1 MRHKLGSTQL
11 DAPGRELT
19 VQTSSMG
26 GQGNSSHLDWDNARV
41 ELLSAAFQYAVS
53 FLRRQW
59 LPIMVGALV
68 GLGLFV
74 SAFFLLPGRYEAV
87 ATIMFDPNKVTL
99 FTNSMVGDATL
110 DSTTGLE
117 SQIQIISTEA
127 VAKKAMQRLNLSDD
141 PAFAPP
147 TKSRVERW
155 FGATVAEYMG
165 RGGQR
170 SDDWNARY
178 RLDAFM
184 GEVGVRRVPGT
195 YAVNITYQAESP
207 ARAAMFA
214 NAVAHSF
221 LDKQIEDRSNVSR
234 RAADWL
240 KKRLDELRDQ
250 TAAAQ
255 AAINAFR
262 TSNSLF
268 EGGGVTLSE
277 RQMGELNAQLMAERS
292 KIGDTQARLQ
302 LVETAI
308 RNFASSTVKPSV
320 PDLMTNPL
328 VTKLREQYFELSNK
342 RVEFLGRFG
351 ANHQSVKKLDQRMAE
366 IHAAMLDEFQ
376 RLAESYRSDIQ
387 ISRRREATVDIALQ
401 VAIKE
406 MRAGQSAHIRLREL
420 ESSAQT
426 YQSLYDGFL
435 KRYSESN
442 EQEAFP
448 FARAQMA
455 TEATQP
461 LGRNYKKTI
470 RFGSILFALSLALG
484 CIGAVLREL
493 TDRTFRRLDEV
504 ERTLERP
511 LVAVIPDWRGPGARR
526 RFWFMRESAP
536 PPDTGEISRRQS
548 IVWAPELAPQSQFSE
563 AFRAIKLQLDRQCPG
578 PACKVVGVA
587 SVRPGEGSSMVSA
600 ALAVATSMSNAR
612 VLLLDWDLRHPVLT
626 EQFAPKAPNGLVEV
640 LYGEATLDEAIK
652 TDPRTQL
659 SFLPVGSLRG
669 ARPDE
674 LLASEAMDR
683 LMALARTK
691 FDYIIIDLPPIVPMV
706 DVALIARLVDTFL
719 GVVEWGRSEK
729 ERTRLAFERVPQF
742 NERLMGVAMN
752 KVDMKRFRLYDPN
765 GASWFDE
772 RSYANYL
779 NMRAAS
785 VKIPMKSVA

>member
-1 MRHKLGSTQL
+1 MRHRPGSPQS
-11 DAPGRELT
+11 DIAGRELT
-19 VQTSSMG
+19 VQSGPMG
-26 GQGNSSHLDWDNARV
+26 GQGSGSHLDWDNARV
-41 ELLSAAFQYAVS
+41 ETLSAAFQYAIS

-59 LPIMVGALV
+59 LLILLGTLV
-68 GLGLFV
+68 GIGLFV
-74 SAFFLLPGRYEAV
+74 SAFFLMPGRYEAI

-110 DSTTGLE
+110 DSSTGLE
-117 SQIQIISTEA
+117 SQVQIISTEA
-127 VAKKAMQRLNLSDD
+127 VAKKAMQRLNLQDD

-155 FGATVAEYMG
+155 FGPTVAEYMG
-165 RGGQR
+165 RSGRR
-170 SDDWNARY
+170 SEDWNARY
-178 RLDAFM
+178 RLDSFM
-184 GEVGVRRVPGT
+184 GEVGVRRLHGT
-195 YAVNITYQAESP
+195 YAVNISYQSDSP

-214 NAVAHSF
+214 NAVAYSF
-221 LDKQIEDRSNVSR
+221 LDKQIEDRSNVNR

-240 KKRLDELRDQ
+240 KKRLDELRAQ
-250 TAAAQ
+250 TATAQ

-268 EGGGVTLSE
+268 DSGGQAVSE

-292 KIGDTQARLQ
+292 KIGDTEARLQ
-302 LVETAI
+302 LVESAI
-308 RNFASSTVKPSV
+308 RDYAHSSVKPSV
-320 PDLMTNPL
+320 PDLMNNPL

-351 ANHQSVKKLDQRMAE
+351 ASHQSVKKLDQRMAE
-366 IHAAMLDEFQ
+366 IHVAMLDEYQ

-387 ISRRREATVDIALQ
+387 ISRRREATVDKALQ

-455 TEATQP
+455 TEATEP

-470 RFGSILFALSLALG
+470 RFGSILFALSVALG
-484 CIGAVLREL
+484 CMGAVLREL

-511 LVAVIPDWRGPGARR
+511 LVAVIPNWRGAGARR
-526 RFWFMRESAP
+526 RFGVVRASP
-536 PPDTGEISRRQS
+536 PPADTGEMNRQQS
-548 IVWAPELAPQSQFSE
+548 VVWAPELAPQSQFSE

-578 PACKVVGVA
+578 PECKVLGVA

-600 ALAVATSMSNAR
+600 ALAVATSMCNAR

-626 EQFAPKAPNGLVEV
+626 EQFAPNGLVEV

-652 TDPRTQL
+652 TDARTQL

-706 DVALIARLVDTFL
+706 DVALISRLVDTFL

-752 KVDMKRFRLYDPN
+752 KVDMKRFHLYDPN

-772 RSYANYL
+772 RSYSNYL

-785 VKIPMKSVA
+785 VKIPMKAVA